1 MLLILLIALSLIIII
16 YIFIYI
22 IGAINRMRK
31 MTKKKMDTK
40 TTWLLFAIL
49 FVLNLVAGCTVW
61 FGDGVIEL
69 IGLILYVIMFLTAII
84 VSFVFIRDSN
94 WLPVLI
100 LGAQFIWM
108 FWIIGPLFH
117 GFVMFFYLRPVIFEV
132 LFLSLIFSVIAFFVF
147 GSGKSEKILG
157 SLIVFGISIIA
168 LLIILGLFGSYWQC
182 DIAENYD
189 VSEIF
194 ELPEMDE
201 DYLRVTPKVVAYRY
215 MSDAC
220 QYPRHQPNFP
230 SDLVMIDG
238 KPYWSSLLTPDG
250 IINKY
255 NIKPVGSVYVDM
267 TDMDKSLDIK
277 EHSFKYAPGLAIKDD
292 INFQIYLNKYFITVE
307 RALVI
312 PYEDDVY
319 IAKPYIEYEFKFT
332 FPVWYTVPVW
342 GGTFLVHEDGTIEDL
357 SPEESRNHLVLQGQK
372 LFPEELVDIYVD
384 SQNYWKVNEG
394 DSYFGALINV
404 WISHENQIEIT
415 DVTNQGNEQPFL
427 LNTVDGLKWTVSVE
441 PYGSAHGVYKIY
453 LIDARTGEMEFMKFT
468 GEEIGP
474 VRACDY
480 ARKDNPKVDWDRFRV
495 IEPIPVIP
503 NGNLFWE
510 VAVTAYDGSGI
521 SYIAFV
527 NPLTGEVTQCDNNAQ
542 VIDFIHSANYV
553 QSNETVDNTIEGVIS
568 RIETYTYDGN
578 TYWVIKFENSSND
591 PADSYIAS
599 ALDLTTGDISIL
611 VLSEP
616 NDYLKLEVYGNR
628 VSDVIAI

>member
-1 MLLILLIALSLIIII
+1 MDDKMTWISFAV
-16 YIFIYI
+16 IFAVNFI
-22 IGAINRMRK
+22 IG
-31 MTKKKMDTK
+31 
-40 TTWLLFAIL
+40 L
-49 FVLNLVAGCTVW
+49 TVW
-61 FGDGVIEL
+61 FGDGIIEL
-69 IGLILYVIMFLTAII
+69 VGIILFAIMLFVTAAL
-84 VSFVFIRDSN
+84 SFVYITDSN
-94 WLPVLI
+94 WLQPII
-100 LGAQFIWM
+100 LGIEFVWM
-108 FWIIGPLFH
+108 FWTVGPLFH
-117 GFVMFFYLRPVIFEV
+117 DLIMFFYLRPVIIEV
-132 LFLSLIFSVIAFFVF
+132 LIISLIFGVIAYFVF
-147 GSGKSEKILG
+147 GTSTSEKG
-157 SLIVFGISIIA
+157 FASLAIFGISVIG
-168 LLIILGLFGSYWQC
+168 LLIIFSVFGSYWQC
-182 DIAENYD
+182 NIAENYD

-230 SDLVMIDG
+230 SDLVMIDN

-250 IINKY
+250 IINVY

-292 INFQIYLNKYFITVE
+292 INFQLYLEKYFITVE

-312 PYEDDVY
+312 PFENDVY
-319 IAKPYIEYEFKFT
+319 IAKPYVEYEFKFT

-357 SPEESRNHLVLQGQK
+357 SPEESRNHPVLQNQK
-372 LFPEELVDIYVD
+372 LFPEFLVDIYVD

-394 DSYFGALINV
+394 DSYFGALMNV

-415 DVTNQGNEQPFL
+415 DVRSQGNKQPFL
-427 LNTVDGLKWTVSVE
+427 INTVDGLKWTVSVE
-441 PYGSAHGVYKIY
+441 PYGSAHGVYRIY

-527 NPLTGEVTQCDNNAQ
+527 NPLTGAVTQCDNNAQ
-542 VIDFIHSANYV
+542 VLDFIHNANYIE
-553 QSNETVDNTIEGVIS
+553 SNDTVDNTIEGNIS

-578 TYWVIKFENSSND
+578 TYWIIKFENSSYD
-591 PADSYIAS
+591 PLDSYIAS
-599 ALDLTTGDISIL
+599 ALDLTVGDISIL
-611 VLSEP
+611 VLAEP
-616 NDYLKLEVYGNR
+616 GNYVKLEVYGNR
-628 VSDVIAI
+628 VSDVIPV